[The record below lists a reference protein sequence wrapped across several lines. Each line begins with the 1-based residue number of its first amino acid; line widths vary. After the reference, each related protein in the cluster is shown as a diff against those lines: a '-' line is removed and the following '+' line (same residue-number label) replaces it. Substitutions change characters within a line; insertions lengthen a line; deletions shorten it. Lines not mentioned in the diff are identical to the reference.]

1 LKKNVI
7 IICIDGGKL
16 DRALNSQTFMNPLS
30 GSVFFSQAITYAPYT
45 NSAVYALI
53 SGTYGN
59 RNGCNS
65 YWHSYQFKN
74 KQFKTLTEYLH
85 EDNFYTCA
93 DIHSDLIMPKY
104 GFDEYLVFDESKV
117 NLVERHKKLLENM
130 KEKNRFFLY
139 LHYSKIHTN
148 IMNSVLKP
156 YNNFS
161 EEYFKNKK
169 KNSDKYDLFF
179 KESENYLEQIIKYI
193 KELDLVK
200 NTIIVVFSDHGISVG
215 EKIGERAYGAFCY
228 DYTIKTFVNYISPEL
243 TNQKID
249 QQIRHIDV
257 MPSILEHLEIEID
270 QRFKEIDGI
279 SFFPLIRGEK
289 VKEEIA
295 YSETANPLKENK
307 PPKVPNTMSIRT
319 SNWKLIF
326 NQHDNTK
333 ELYNLKQDPNEENN
347 LINTGLKVQEQLWD
361 EFIKIQNKL

>member
-1 LKKNVI
+1 
-7 IICIDGGKL
+7 
-16 DRALNSQTFMNPLS
+16 MNPLS

-228 DYTIKTFVNYISPEL
+228 DYTLRTFAYFLYPNVFPMEINQQVRTIDFMPTILDYLKIKPDSNYELMDGQSLFPLVNGDNI
-243 TNQKID
+243 
-249 QQIRHIDV
+249 
-257 MPSILEHLEIEID
+257 
-270 QRFKEIDGI
+270 KEIPA
-279 SFFPLIRGEK
+279 F
-289 VKEEIA
+289 
-295 YSETANPLKENK
+295 SESGNPLQSKE
-307 PPKVPNTMSIRT
+307 PPEEPNISSIRT
-319 SNWKLIF
+319 SKWKLIF
-326 NQHDNTK
+326 NEYNNTK
-333 ELYNLKQDPNEENN
+333 ELYNLKNDSEEKINLAGNN
-347 LINTGLKVQEQLWD
+347 LEIENVLWNQLEAIRLK
-361 EFIKIQNKL
+361 I